1 MSALKSLGNLLA
13 ATVAAGVMGALALA
27 PAAGITGA
35 AIART
40 DAAMQTNL
48 ADMTDGTAPGVTT
61 ITDVDGNPMA
71 WLYSQRRYEVN
82 GDQISQT
89 VKDALVSVED
99 RRFYEHEGVDL
110 QGTARA
116 LITNLAAG
124 GVAEGASTINQQ
136 YVKNHL
142 LLVDAKTEEEQA
154 RAIEQSIPRK
164 LREMRMASELDKI
177 LTKDEI
183 LTRYLNIVPFG
194 NGAYG
199 IEAASQTYFGIPAA
213 ELNVP
218 QGAMLAG
225 IVQSSSYLDP
235 YNNPDGV
242 LERRNTV
249 LQTMVSTGRLTQ
261 EDADRYA
268 AEPLGVLEEP
278 RTLPNGCIAA
288 GDRGFFCDYAL
299 TYLEA
304 KGISL
309 DDLKHGA
316 YTIRTTLD
324 PAVQDAARDALAD
337 QVDPMT
343 QGVAGVMNVLRPGA
357 DSRDILA
364 MASSRHYGLNL
375 ENGETVLPQPSSMVG
390 YGAGSIFKVFT
401 AAAALED
408 GIGLDTVLDVPTR
421 YEAKGLGEGGA
432 ENCPPKTY
440 CVENAGQ
447 YRPQMSL
454 RDALAHSPNTPFVKL
469 IEDVGVPKVVDISVR
484 LGLRSLAVDKSYNE
498 EYSIA
503 DYFKAA
509 NLGSYT
515 LGPISVNPLELANVG
530 ATLASGGRWCEPNPI
545 ASITDRNGQELYLER
560 PACENALDSE
570 VADALADGLSED
582 AIKGT
587 AANAASA
594 FGWSAPL
601 AAKTGTTE
609 NHQSASFLGFNSGI
623 AAAPYIYNDGT
634 NTAPLCT
641 SPARQCPEGSM
652 YGGTEPARIFFEAAN
667 RIPAATEGAI
677 PEASSKLEKGKT
689 QEFVE
694 QLRGLTEADA
704 RKKAEG
710 AGYKVTT
717 QIVRGN
723 GRPRGQVVD
732 ARNANGSTFI
742 KEGDTISL
750 QISDGSPAPVVRPE
764 PEERDDPEN
773 QFVIP
778 GFTQEDID
786 RFNEQLRDALG
797 RP

>member
-1 MSALKSLGNLLA
+1 
-13 ATVAAGVMGALALA
+13 MGALALA

-61 ITDVDGNPMA
+61 ITDVDGNPIA

-164 LREMRMASELDKI
+164 LREMRMASELDKL

-249 LQTMVSTGRLTQ
+249 LQTMVSTGRLSQ

-299 TYLEA
+299 TYLES

-309 DDLKHGA
+309 EELKHGA

-337 QVDPMT
+337 QVAPMT

-375 ENGETVLPQPSSMVG
+375 DNGETVLPQPSSMVG

-447 YRPQMSL
+447 YQPQMSL

-530 ATLASGGRWCEPNPI
+530 ATLASNGRWCEPNPI

-560 PACENALDSE
+560 PACENAMDPE
-570 VADALADGLSED
+570 VANALADGLSQD
-582 AIKGT
+582 SIKGT
-587 AANAASA
+587 AANAANA
-594 FGWSAPL
+594 FGWGAPL
-601 AAKTGTTE
+601 SAKTGTTE
-609 NHQSASFLGFNSGI
+609 NHQSAGFLGFNSGI

-634 NTAPLCT
+634 STAPLCT
-641 SPARQCPEGSM
+641 SPARQCEEGSM

-667 RIPAATEGAI
+667 RIPAAVEGTV
-677 PEASSKLEKGKT
+677 PEASNKFTKGKT
-689 QEFVE
+689 QAFIE
-694 QLRGLTEADA
+694 QLRGLIESDA
-704 RKKAEG
+704 RKKAEA

-717 QIVRGN
+717 EIVRGN

-732 ARNANGSTFI
+732 ARNANGSTII

-750 QISDGSPAPVVRPE
+750 QISDGSPAPIVRPQ
-764 PEERDDPEN
+764 PEEQEEQEN
-773 QFVIP
+773 QFEIP
-778 GFTQEDID
+778 GFTQEDIE